1 LFWLVRSVTIQRW
14 AGQSR
19 ERHEMETRR
28 MRRPRWQGTGLP
40 VLLVTLTGVLLA
52 VCVLVVP
59 PLLVPAPTRQIEGIG
74 PLDRAQLEHERIGLQ
89 NQARGTLLQAFTGV
103 FLLVTAFL
111 TWRQIQVNRQGHI
124 TDRFTNAVQQLGED
138 GKLDV
143 RLGGIYALERIASES
158 PSEHAAIVEIL
169 VAYVRGHAA
178 AATLDAEPVGAALR
192 VRAADVQA
200 AMTVLGRRT
209 VMSGDPPA
217 LQLDYLDLRGALLTG
232 ADLGLANLSG
242 SDLAGSGLQA
252 ADLRGSDLARARLV
266 EADLGAASLVGARL
280 QEADLSR
287 AGLAGADL
295 ETADLRRAN
304 LRGAD
309 LSGSRLTRAD
319 LRRANLGEANLERA
333 ELEGALL
340 GEANLW
346 QAKLL
351 GANLRG
357 ADLSRGMLVEVDLD
371 HATADRHTVWPSGF
385 DWRSA
390 GVTVVER

>member
-1 LFWLVRSVTIQRW
+1 
-14 AGQSR
+14 
-19 ERHEMETRR
+19 M
-28 MRRPRWQGTGLP
+28 P
-40 VLLVTLTGVLLA
+40 VLLVALTGVLLA

-59 PLLVPAPTRQIEGIG
+59 QWLVPVPTRQVEGIG
-74 PLDRAQLEHERIGLQ
+74 PLDRTRLEHERVGLQ
-89 NQARGTLLQAFTGV
+89 NQARGTMLQAFAGA

-111 TWRQIQVNRQGHI
+111 TWRQIQVNRQGQI
-124 TDRFTNAVQQLGED
+124 TDRFTKAVQQLGED

-158 PSEHAAIVEIL
+158 PSEHGAIVEIL

-178 AATLDAEPVGAALR
+178 AAAFDAEAAGAALR

-200 AMTVLGRRT
+200 AIAVLGRRT
-209 VMSGDPPA
+209 VLAGDPPV
-217 LQLDYLDLRGALLTG
+217 LQLDGLDLRAAALTG
-232 ADLGLANLSG
+232 ADLASADLSG
-242 SDLAGSGLQA
+242 SDLAGSGLHT
-252 ADLRGSDLARARLV
+252 ADLRGANLARARLAN
-266 EADLGAASLVGARL
+266 ADLGAANLAGARL
-280 QEADLSR
+280 QDADLR
-287 AGLAGADL
+287 GAGLAAADL
-295 ETADLRRAN
+295 EAADLRRGN

-309 LSGSRLTRAD
+309 LSESRLARAD
-319 LRRANLGEANLERA
+319 LRGANLGEARLERA
-333 ELEGALL
+333 ELEGAVL

-357 ADLSRGMLVEVDLD
+357 ADLSRGMLVDADLD